1 MEVWKDIQGYEG
13 LYQISNLGRVKSL
26 PKKSPGT
33 NTTKTSY
40 LKHCFRCGYQYVSL
54 SNNGKSQKQMIHRLL
69 AIHFIENP
77 DQKKCVNHKNGIRSD
92 FRLENLEWC
101 THSDNSKHG
110 YVSNKRKN
118 AKRKLSENDVFLI
131 KEELKNYKYGDGVR
145 LAKKY
150 NVSTFIISLIKVK
163 KCYREENLG

>member
-1 MEVWKDIQGYEG
+1 MEIWKDIQGYEG

-26 PKKSPGT
+26 PKKTPGT

-92 FRLENLEWC
+92 FSLENLEWC
-101 THSDNSKHG
+101 NQ
-110 YVSNKRKN
+110 
-118 AKRKLSENDVFLI
+118 SENELHAY
-131 KEELKNYKYGDGVR
+131 KLGLKNTKGEKHNQAKLNNECIGIIRKSNISQSELAVMFGV
-145 LAKKY
+145 
-150 NVSTFIISLIKVK
+150 TQTTISGIKTGKSWSHVA
-163 KCYREENLG
+163 C